1 VDENPRATEAEQEQV
16 PARIDDEEEMRGPGG
31 ADPEL
36 PGRPEHRAED
46 DERDEDDE

>member
-16 PARIDDEEEMRGPGG
+16 PERIDDEEEMRGPGG

-36 PGRPEHRAED
+36 PVHPEHGVED
-46 DERDEDDE
+46 DEGDG